1 MAQLNSGLKNS
12 TFHATLMRS
21 LNPSQQEAVMFRNGS
36 LLVIAGAGSGKTRT
50 LTHRVAAL
58 VDEGVSPASI
68 LLLTFTRKAA
78 AEMLIRAKALLDE
91 RCEKVSGGTFH
102 SFANAILHRHSKEIG
117 FPNGYAVIDR
127 ADAEDLISM
136 IRKEKDLS
144 SRYRLFPKKKTLM
157 DIFSRCANKVKS
169 VQDIVFQEYAHFS
182 PVIDG
187 IVLVHEEYKT
197 NKMIH
202 GFMDYDDLL
211 IFFRKLLIENTSLRD
226 RISASYQY
234 IMVDEYQDTNK
245 VQAEIL
251 YLLSSAN
258 KNIMVVGDDSQS
270 IYAFRGASFKNII
283 HFPDFFPGC
292 RIIRL
297 EENYRSVQPILSL
310 SNRIIEGAAE
320 KYEKRLFTQKKGGM
334 TPVLVE
340 AADEASQSEFVVDR
354 IHDLT
359 KTGVRLD
366 DIAVLFKAGYHSFGL
381 EIELAREDIP
391 FNKVGGF
398 KFMESAHIKDV
409 LAHMRVLCHSR
420 DRISW
425 QRILMLVE
433 KIGPRKARTI
443 YDAVVREKRGHLSFI
458 KNIFSPGVEKHLGP
472 LKRLYQDIEDRNPTV
487 RELGEIILQYYTP
500 IMRKKFDDYPRR
512 IRDLEQLIL
521 IMDRYGNLAEFLT
534 DMALEPPNT
543 SSNSV
548 MDPGISKEDRLTLST
563 IHSAK
568 GLEWHTVFVIWAL
581 DGRFPSIYALENEE
595 SLEEER
601 RLMYVAATRAEENLY
616 FIYPNNIYDRNEGIV
631 LSRPSRFLDDMEDD
645 ILEKIS
651 VGASDGW
658 SFNGA

>member
-1 MAQLNSGLKNS
+1 MDPFDSEMKKSSFQAELI
-12 TFHATLMRS
+12 HS
-21 LNPSQQEAVMFRNGS
+21 LNPSQREAVMFRKGA

-58 VDEGVSPASI
+58 VDEGVAPRSI

-78 AEMLIRAKALLDE
+78 AEMLNRAKSLLDE

-102 SFANAILHRHSKEIG
+102 SFANAILHRYSKEIG
-117 FPNGYAVIDR
+117 FSSGYAVIDR

-136 IRKEKDLS
+136 IRKEKELS

-157 DIFSRCANKVKS
+157 DIFSRSANKAKTIE
-169 VQDIVFQEYAHFS
+169 DIVLHEYAHFS
-182 PVIDG
+182 PATDG
-187 IVLVHEEYKT
+187 IALVHEEYRK

-211 IFFRKLLIENTSLRD
+211 IFLRNLLAENQLLREK
-226 RISASYQY
+226 ISASYQY

-245 VQAEIL
+245 VQADIL

-270 IYAFRGASFKNII
+270 IYAFRGANFKNIMR
-283 HFPDFFPGC
+283 FPEIFPES

-297 EENYRSVQPILSL
+297 EENYRSIQPILSL
-310 SNRIIEGAAE
+310 TNRIIEGALE
-320 KYEKRLFTQKKGGM
+320 KYEKTLFTQKKGGM

-340 AADEASQSEFVVDR
+340 AADELSQSEFLVDC
-354 IHDLT
+354 IHDLVG
-359 KTGVRLD
+359 TGVRLSE
-366 DIAVLFKAGYHSFGL
+366 IAVLFRAGYHSFGL
-381 EIELAREDIP
+381 EVELARENIP

-409 LAHMRVLCHSR
+409 LGHMRVLCHPR

-433 KIGPRKARTI
+433 KVGAAKARKI
-443 YDAVVREKRGHLSFI
+443 YDAVVKEKRGHFGFI
-458 KNIFSPGVEKHLGP
+458 ENVFPAGIEKHLGP
-472 LKRLYQDIEDRNPTV
+472 VKALYREISARNPSV
-487 RELGEIILQYYTP
+487 RELGEIILEYYTP
-500 IMRKKFDDYPRR
+500 IMRKKFDDYPKRTK
-512 IRDLEQLIL
+512 DLEQLIL
-521 IMDRYGNLAEFLT
+521 MMDRYDDLAAFLT

-543 SSNSV
+543 SSNDV
-548 MDPGISKEDRLTLST
+548 MDTGTSEEDRLTLST

-568 GLEWHTVFVIWAL
+568 GLEWHTVFIIWTL
-581 DGRFPSIYALENEE
+581 DGRFPSIYAMENEA

-616 FIYPNNIYDRNEGIV
+616 FVYPGNFYDRNEGIV
-631 LSRPSRFLDDMEDD
+631 LNRPSRFLDEMGDD

-651 VGASDGW
+651 VGSSSGW
-658 SFNGA
+658 SF